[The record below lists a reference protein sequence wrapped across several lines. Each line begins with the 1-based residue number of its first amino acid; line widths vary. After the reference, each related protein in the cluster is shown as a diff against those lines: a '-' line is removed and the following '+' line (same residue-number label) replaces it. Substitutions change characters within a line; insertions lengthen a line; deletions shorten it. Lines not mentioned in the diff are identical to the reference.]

1 MRVCGKDIIFIIKQD
16 IRIYVT
22 NSRPNGGTGW
32 AEIFLREP
40 MTTLGITKAKQNLI
54 SNFFHS

>member
-1 MRVCGKDIIFIIKQD
+1 MRVCGKDIIFIIN
-16 IRIYVT
+16 IYVT